1 MTMILATEHARQR
14 DHSRYAIDVAADD
27 TIAEHVALILAGESK
42 LLGKQHAN
50 GRWGRRE
57 VRAFYCD
64 GVMYRIVWSPVSRRI
79 VTYLPS
85 GG

>member
-1 MTMILATEHARQR
+1 MILATHHARER
-14 DHSRYAIDVAADD
+14 AHSRYAIDVSADD
-27 TIAEHVALILAGESK
+27 TIAEHVALILADASK
-42 LLGKQHAN
+42 LLEKQPNN